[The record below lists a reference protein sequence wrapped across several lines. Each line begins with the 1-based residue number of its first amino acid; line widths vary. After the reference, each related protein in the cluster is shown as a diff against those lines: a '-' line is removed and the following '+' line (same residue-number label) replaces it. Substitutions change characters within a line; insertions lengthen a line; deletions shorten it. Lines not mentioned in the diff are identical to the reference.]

1 MSRLNHGCAEWWR
14 FKLVWVVVDRE
25 GMKDWTSFKNCSFQR
40 LRVSFMVLRDRLE
53 RFQRRALKIIIR
65 KPIFQHCDH
74 NDLLLTLNQ
83 ASLQSRRHFQ
93 SALVGFHLANQT
105 APPHLQEVCY
115 PRASVDHSL
124 RHHNFFQL
132 PKANS
137 TLFQSSPLYFASH
150 IFNILPKHIQSSTRL
165 SEFKKKAQ
173 QYFLSPSCPCSMHA
187 LTST

>member
-1 MSRLNHGCAEWWR
+1 MLSSRLPWQLDLFSSQTKTFVSEITGRIRAW
-14 FKLVWVVVDRE
+14 KQAD
-25 GMKDWTSFKNCSFQR
+25 SCSEYLPLAIQIG
-40 LRVSFMVLRDRLE
+40 
-53 RFQRRALKIIIR
+53 Q
-65 KPIFQHCDH
+65 C
-74 NDLLLTLNQ
+74 LL
-83 ASLQSRRHFQ
+83 
-93 SALVGFHLANQT
+93 LVGFNGNPGRKRVMGMGRCT
-105 APPHLQEVCY
+105 ICY

-132 PKANS
+132 PKADS

-187 LTST
+187 LTSM